1 MTSDSDK
8 TGLPPGEQTEKRRLG
23 KRARLGILL
32 IILSFT
38 LWLAILGVPF
48 LPFSSGLKWIVG
60 LLLWFSSYAF
70 WFLGLYMAGR
80 EVASPF
86 VNWFWKWLPWRKS
99 AQGDV
104 DGG

>member
-1 MTSDSDK
+1 MPSDSDN
-8 TGLPPGEQTEKRRLG
+8 TDLPSGEQKEKRRLG
-23 KRARLGILL
+23 KRARLGVLL

-38 LWLAILGVPF
+38 VWLAILGVPF
-48 LPFSSGLKWIVG
+48 LPFSSGLKWIIG
-60 LLLWFSSYAF
+60 LLLWFSSYVF

-80 EVASPF
+80 EVAGPF

-99 AQGDV
+99 VQGDI